1 MNSGNKRKF
10 RLWDS
15 NSLFQGYE
23 RAIQI
28 CAKIEE
34 SCAQNTNPEDLPMSL
49 VPTDVLYDLMVC
61 YHAMYN
67 KLLDESLISN
77 GYPKTNPTKKH

>member
-10 RLWDS
+10 RIWDS
-15 NSLFQGYE
+15 NSILQGYE

-34 SCAQNTNPEDLPMSL
+34 SCGPEQELKNLPMSL
-49 VPTDVLYDLMVC
+49 VPTDVLYDLMMC

-67 KLLDESLISN
+67 KLLEESLVQN
-77 GYPKTNPTKKH
+77 GYPKTSTTKH